1 VTIGWGSSPCIPLT
15 STLLFFCLHL
25 FNVVLVVTP
34 VLACLKMIHMF
45 VLHKSC
51 AYNLFA
57 KILLESPT
65 KTPFVVVI
73 SHVGATVQSSDLMH
87 QIKI

>member
-1 VTIGWGSSPCIPLT
+1 
-15 STLLFFCLHL
+15 
-25 FNVVLVVTP
+25 
-34 VLACLKMIHMF
+34 MF

>member
-1 VTIGWGSSPCIPLT
+1 
-15 STLLFFCLHL
+15 
-25 FNVVLVVTP
+25 
-34 VLACLKMIHMF
+34 MF
-45 VLHKSC
+45 VLYKYC

-57 KILLESPT
+57 NILLESPT
-65 KTPFVVVI
+65 KTLFVVVI